1 MLRTQ
6 TRALERIAQYLGEQ
20 EARRIVG
27 SIADAQ
33 RLEHWGRK
41 VYSQTDQDGI
51 LGEILRRI
59 GAGPNAGILIEF
71 GVEDGLQNN
80 THWLLRQGY
89 PTVWLEASD
98 RHVAGVRRLFGHY
111 VRDGALTVA
120 HERVERDTVDAR
132 LAALADG
139 RPVTVLSIDVDGND
153 YWLWGQIESIRP
165 SVVVI
170 EYNASFPP
178 PVSVVQPYNPEPP
191 GKVRADDWGASLSPV
206 GPAQAR
212 TTERVQTGRLRDC
225 GNQRLLCPPGPRRQG
240 IPLREDARG
249 PVPPVPAE
257 AGRRCVRSVPRGRT
271 TRAGQRLTRRGPSQQ
286 CLQGAPLQ

>member
-89 PTVWLEASD
+89 PSCGSKPAIATW
-98 RHVAGVRRLFGHY
+98 
-111 VRDGALTVA
+111 
-120 HERVERDTVDAR
+120 
-132 LAALADG
+132 
-139 RPVTVLSIDVDGND
+139 
-153 YWLWGQIESIRP
+153 
-165 SVVVI
+165 
-170 EYNASFPP
+170 
-178 PVSVVQPYNPEPP
+178 
-191 GKVRADDWGASLSPV
+191 RACV
-206 GPAQAR
+206 GCSG
-212 TTERVQTGRLRDC
+212 TTSGM
-225 GNQRLLCPPGPRRQG
+225 
-240 IPLREDARG
+240 
-249 PVPPVPAE
+249 
-257 AGRRCVRSVPRGRT
+257 
-271 TRAGQRLTRRGPSQQ
+271 
-286 CLQGAPLQ
+286 AP